1 MLSMPTQAGRG
12 TPQREQVVLAEAVVG
27 ELGGEACLLES
38 TRCVAIGNTCNVT
51 IVHGAPAL
59 AAESNDPSRTY
70 SRAKG
75 GVALAVLV
83 TARRSRGLKKKKK
96 KVPSEWTEDWGQ
108 QAEAQVPNSSRIAS
122 RRTAPTELML
132 AERSPMK
139 VAARLG
145 INSVAPRRR
154 PPPLALLPARALR
167 PIASSFLGRLA
178 RNVLSG
184 HPRDAHLQPMWTSV

>member
-12 TPQREQVVLAEAVVG
+12 RPQREQVVLAEAVVG
-27 ELGGEACLLES
+27 GLGGEACLLES

-59 AAESNDPSRTY
+59 AAESNDPSRAY

-83 TARRSRGLKKKKK
+83 TARSSRGP

-108 QAEAQVPNSSRIAS
+108 PTEAQVPNSSRIAS
-122 RRTAPTELML
+122 RRTAPRELML

-139 VAARLG
+139 VAAWLG
-145 INSVAPRRR
+145 ITRWHRDDGRHHQRCCQREHCGQS
-154 PPPLALLPARALR
+154 LAHF
-167 PIASSFLGRLA
+167 SGGSLG
-178 RNVLSG
+178 
-184 HPRDAHLQPMWTSV
+184 MC